1 LVGGSDPSRM
11 VNEVAAKIVA
21 ATGKKLRCNGVLA
34 LKYMI
39 SLRANTTVDINV

>member
-1 LVGGSDPSRM
+1 M